1 MWNGAP
7 LYLRGLLH
15 RLRLYS
21 ITVAAM
27 EHLALQDFAHESG
40 AVDLAGISGSPEG
53 VVEVTRNFESE
64 KFGVMGSR
72 FSHIIQSRFRG
83 GAFSF
88 LLLAFRHLAE
98 HVSPFLLPCH

>member
-1 MWNGAP
+1 
-7 LYLRGLLH
+7 
-15 RLRLYS
+15 
-21 ITVAAM
+21 
-27 EHLALQDFAHESG
+27 
-40 AVDLAGISGSPEG
+40 
-53 VVEVTRNFESE
+53 
-64 KFGVMGSR
+64 MGSR